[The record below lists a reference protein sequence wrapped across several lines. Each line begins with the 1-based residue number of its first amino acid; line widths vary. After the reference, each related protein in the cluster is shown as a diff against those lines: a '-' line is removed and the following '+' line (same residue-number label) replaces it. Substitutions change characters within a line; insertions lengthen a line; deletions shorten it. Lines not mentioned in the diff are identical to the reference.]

1 MILRRYSHCKNTQNI
16 EATHDSVTFKIS
28 CTVPSANARTG
39 NKSNALFPVLA
50 YNGMLSA
57 K

>member
-1 MILRRYSHCKNTQNI
+1 MIQTIQPLQNTQNI